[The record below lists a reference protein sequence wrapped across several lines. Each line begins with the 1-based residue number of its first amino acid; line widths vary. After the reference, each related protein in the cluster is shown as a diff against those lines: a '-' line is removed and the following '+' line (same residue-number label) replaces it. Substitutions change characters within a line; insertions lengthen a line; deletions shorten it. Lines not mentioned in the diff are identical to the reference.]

1 MIWDDSENLEVHHDK
16 SLFHEQAYFYDDI
29 TAAGISIDQ
38 IKFNSDKVKVGLA
51 VTITNTGIVT
61 AHKFV
66 GIVTALS
73 DQDDG
78 TEQIYASPPL
88 YNTSTGSQIRAA
100 QLRLN
105 QHLIPTANNTYDLGN
120 AEYKIRDVF
129 EDPSSDERI
138 KEDIV
143 PFTGG
148 LNFVNQIPVVSFT
161 FKDIDYNENTRGKRE
176 TGFIAQDVKKA
187 LDNSDYESYRLWS
200 ENPGSY
206 QGVDRR
212 QMIPALTAAIQ
223 ELSKKVDAIEKR
235 LDKLT

>member
-16 SLFHEQAYFYDDI
+16 TLFHEQSYFYDDI
-29 TAAGISIDQ
+29 TAAGISLDQ
-38 IKFNSDKVKVGLA
+38 IKFNSDKAKVGLA

-66 GIVTALS
+66 GMVTALS
-73 DQDDG
+73 NPDDG
-78 TEQIYASPPL
+78 TEQIYATPSG
-88 YNTSTGSQIRAA
+88 YNAG
-100 QLRLN
+100 LRLN
-105 QHLIPTANNTYDLGN
+105 SSLIPTVNNTYDIGS
-120 AEYKIRDVF
+120 AEYKVRDVF

-200 ENPGSY
+200 ENPESY
-206 QGVDRR
+206 QGVDRK

-223 ELSKKVDAIEKR
+223 ELSKKVDAIEER

>member
-1 MIWDDSENLEVHHDK
+1 MIWEDSENLEVHNEK
-16 SLFHEQAYFYDDI
+16 TLFHEQAYFYDDI
-29 TAAGISIDQ
+29 TAAVISIDQ
-38 IKFNSDKVKVGLA
+38 INFNSDKAKVGLA

-66 GIVTALS
+66 GMVTALS

-88 YNTSTGSQIRAA
+88 YNSVGSQIRAA
-100 QLRLN
+100 SLRLN
-105 QHLIPTANNTYDLGN
+105 KNLIPTANNTFDIGN
-120 AEYKIRDVF
+120 AEYKIRDLY

-223 ELSKKVDAIEKR
+223 ELSKKVDTIEKR

>member
-1 MIWDDSENLEVHHDK
+1 M
-16 SLFHEQAYFYDDI
+16 
-29 TAAGISIDQ
+29 
-38 IKFNSDKVKVGLA
+38 
-51 VTITNTGIVT
+51 
-61 AHKFV
+61 
-66 GIVTALS
+66 VTALS
-73 DQDDG
+73 NPTDG
-78 TEQIYASPPL
+78 TEQIYASP
-88 YNTSTGSQIRAA
+88 SGWSAG
-100 QLRLN
+100 LRLN
-105 QHLIPTANNTYDLGN
+105 SSLIPTANNSFDLGS
-120 AEYKIRDVF
+120 ASYKIRDLY
-129 EDPSSDERI
+129 EDPSSDDRI

-143 PFTGG
+143 PFTGA

-200 ENPGSY
+200 ENPESY
-206 QGVDRR
+206 QGVDRK

>member
-1 MIWDDSENLEVHHDK
+1 MIWEDSENLNVHNDK
-16 SLFHEQAYFYDDI
+16 SLFHDQAYFYDDI
-29 TAAGISIDQ
+29 VGDKILLSQ
-38 IKFNSDKVKVGLA
+38 IEFNTDKVKVGLG
-51 VTITNTGIVT
+51 VTVTNTGIVT
-61 AHKFV
+61 AYQFV
-66 GIVTALS
+66 GMVTALS
-73 DQDDG
+73 NPDDG
-78 TEQIYASPPL
+78 TEHIYATPSG
-88 YNTSTGSQIRAA
+88 YNAG
-100 QLRLN
+100 LRLN
-105 QHLIPTANNTYDLGN
+105 SSLIPTANNTYDIGS
-120 AEYKIRDVF
+120 AEYKVRDVF

-161 FKDIDYNENTRGKRE
+161 FKDIDYNEHTRGKRE

>member
-16 SLFHEQAYFYDDI
+16 TLFHEQSYFYDDI
-29 TAAGISIDQ
+29 TAAGISLDQ

-73 DQDDG
+73 NPDDG
-78 TEQIYASPPL
+78 TEHIYATPSG
-88 YNTSTGSQIRAA
+88 YNAG
-100 QLRLN
+100 LRLN
-105 QHLIPTANNTYDLGN
+105 SHLIPTANNTYDIGS
-120 AEYKIRDVF
+120 AEYKVRDVF
-129 EDPSSDERI
+129 EDPSSDQRI

>member
-1 MIWDDSENLEVHHDK
+1 MIWEDSENLEVHNEK
-16 SLFHEQAYFYDDI
+16 TLFHEQAYFYDDI
-29 TAAGISIDQ
+29 TASVIGIDQ

-66 GIVTALS
+66 GMVTALS
-73 DQDDG
+73 NPDDG
-78 TEQIYASPPL
+78 TEHIYATPSG
-88 YNTSTGSQIRAA
+88 YNAG
-100 QLRLN
+100 LRLN
-105 QHLIPTANNTYDLGN
+105 SSLIPTANNTYDIGS
-120 AEYKIRDVF
+120 AEYKVRDVF

-223 ELSKKVDAIEKR
+223 ELAKKVDAIEER
-235 LDKLT
+235 LDKLA

>member
-1 MIWDDSENLEVHHDK
+1 MEEELTFDPALFFDNVEV
-16 SLFHEQAYFYDDI
+16 LGDI
-29 TAAGISIDQ
+29 SSGLVKVDTLTPNSKDFIAVGNGVTVSKAGLVVGVVTAISGFNAAGER
-38 IKFNSDKVKVGLA
+38 
-51 VTITNTGIVT
+51 TNGVYYD
-61 AHKFV
+61 
-66 GIVTALS
+66 L
-73 DQDDG
+73 
-78 TEQIYASPPL
+78 
-88 YNTSTGSQIRAA
+88 TSSSQEVRFQGS
-100 QLRLN
+100 LL
-105 QHLIPTANNTYDLGN
+105 PTFNNTFDLGS
-120 AEYKIRDVF
+120 AEYKVRDVF
-129 EDPSSDERI
+129 EDPGSDERI

-200 ENPGSY
+200 ENPESY

>member
-1 MIWDDSENLEVHHDK
+1 MDDDVRMFDEEVLFFDKAQFFGEITSGKVAVDAVNPNSSKMITVGTGVSISDDGN
-16 SLFHEQAYFYDDI
+16 I
-29 TAAGISIDQ
+29 TGKEFIGVVTAISGFNAAGQ
-38 IKFNSDKVKVGLA
+38 KTNGLYYDL
-51 VTITNTGIVT
+51 TSSSQELRFQGSLLPTLTNT
-61 AHKFV
+61 F
-66 GIVTALS
+66 
-73 DQDDG
+73 
-78 TEQIYASPPL
+78 
-88 YNTSTGSQIRAA
+88 
-100 QLRLN
+100 
-105 QHLIPTANNTYDLGN
+105 DLGS
-120 AEYKIRDVF
+120 AEYKVRDVF
-129 EDPSSDERI
+129 EDPGSDERI

-235 LDKLT
+235 LDKLA

>member
-16 SLFHEQAYFYDDI
+16 TLFHEQSYFYDDI
-29 TAAGISIDQ
+29 TAAGISLDQ

-73 DQDDG
+73 NPDDG
-78 TEQIYASPPL
+78 TEHIYATPSG
-88 YNTSTGSQIRAA
+88 YNAG
-100 QLRLN
+100 LRLN
-105 QHLIPTANNTYDLGN
+105 SHLIPTVNNTYDIGS
-120 AEYKIRDVF
+120 AEYKVRDVF

-223 ELSKKVDAIEKR
+223 ELSKKVDAIEER

>member
-16 SLFHEQAYFYDDI
+16 TLFHEQSYFYDDI
-29 TAAGISIDQ
+29 TAAGISLDQ
-38 IKFNSDKVKVGLA
+38 IKFNSDKAKVGLA

-73 DQDDG
+73 NPDDG
-78 TEQIYASPPL
+78 TEQIYASP
-88 YNTSTGSQIRAA
+88 SGWSAG
-100 QLRLN
+100 LRLN
-105 QHLIPTANNTYDLGN
+105 SSLIPTANNSFDLGN
-120 AEYKIRDVF
+120 ATYKIRDVY

-200 ENPGSY
+200 ENPESY
-206 QGVDRR
+206 QGVDRK

>member
-16 SLFHEQAYFYDDI
+16 TLFHEQSYFYDDI
-29 TAAGISIDQ
+29 TAAGISLDQ

-73 DQDDG
+73 NPDDG
-78 TEQIYASPPL
+78 TEQIYATPSG
-88 YNTSTGSQIRAA
+88 YNAG
-100 QLRLN
+100 LRLN
-105 QHLIPTANNTYDLGN
+105 SSLIPTVNNTYDIGS
-120 AEYKIRDVF
+120 AEYKVRDVF

-223 ELSKKVDAIEKR
+223 ELSKKVDAIEER

>member
-1 MIWDDSENLEVHHDK
+1 MIWDNSENLEVHNDK
-16 SLFHEQAYFYDDI
+16 ALFHDEAYFYDDI
-29 TAAGISIDQ
+29 TAATVAVDRIN
-38 IKFNSDKVKVGLA
+38 FNFNKINLGVG

-66 GIVTALS
+66 GMVTALS

-88 YNTSTGSQIRAA
+88 YSSTGSQVRAA

-105 QHLIPTANNTYDLGN
+105 QSLIPTANNTFDLGN
-120 AEYKIRDVF
+120 ATYKIRDVF

>member
-1 MIWDDSENLEVHHDK
+1 MIWDNSENLEVHNDK
-16 SLFHEQAYFYDDI
+16 ALFHDEAYFYDDI
-29 TAAGISIDQ
+29 TAATVAVDRIN
-38 IKFNSDKVKVGLA
+38 FNFNKINLGVG

-66 GIVTALS
+66 GMVTVLS

-88 YNTSTGSQIRAA
+88 RNSFGTIVGAA
-100 QLRLN
+100 AVRLN
-105 QHLIPTANNTYDLGN
+105 KHLLPTVHATFDLGS
-120 AEYKIRDVF
+120 ADYKIRYLF
-129 EDPSSDERI
+129 ESSGSDERI

-223 ELSKKVDAIEKR
+223 ELSKKIDAIEER
-235 LDKLT
+235 LDKLA